1 MLWFHLFTEIKQQRN
16 NLFLW
21 SPMAFAF
28 GIAATFA
35 RGLWIGPA
43 LFILLL
49 ICVLGYLGYY
59 GVKDSAILPLL
70 MLLLITT
77 LGAGA
82 ASLRSFAVWVPAL
95 SYPYYGEVQ
104 GFIRTI
110 DRSASGSLRVT

>member
-21 SPMAFAF
+21 SPIAFAF

-35 RGLWIGPA
+35 HGHWIGPA

-49 ICVLGYLGYY
+49 IFVLGYLGYY
-59 GVKDSAILPLL
+59 GLKDSAILPLL
-70 MLLLITT
+70 MYLFVAT

-82 ASLRSFAVWVPAL
+82 ASLRSR
-95 SYPYYGEVQ
+95 
-104 GFIRTI
+104 IRHNNYCLLVGGNSTQCL
-110 DRSASGSLRVT
+110 RASA